1 MPTFATRCYNY
12 SIMTGNNSAP
22 KKPIFIGVIGGGEV
36 SPHVARTAEEVG
48 QEIAKHGAVLICG
61 GLGGVMEAA
70 CRGASEA
77 GGLTIGILPGD
88 NRRDANPY
96 VQIPIMTGM
105 GYARN
110 AVVVKSCQAII
121 AINGSYGTLTEIGYA
136 LQSGKPVIG
145 LDTWSLAING
155 KQDKSIIQAKNAKDA
170 VNKAMESIK
179 NSY

>member
-1 MPTFATRCYNY
+1 MKTN
-12 SIMTGNNSAP
+12 
-22 KKPIFIGVIGGGEV
+22 PIFIGVIGGGEA
-36 SPHVARTAEEVG
+36 SAKAARTAEEVG
-48 QEIAKHGAVLICG
+48 QEIAQHGAVLICG

-70 CRGASEA
+70 CRGASGA

-96 VQIPIMTGM
+96 VQIPITTGM

-110 AVVVKSCQAII
+110 AILIKSCHAVI
-121 AINGSYGTLTEIGYA
+121 AIDGSYGTLTEIGYA

-145 LDTWSLAING
+145 LDTWSLSIND

-170 VNKAMESIK
+170 VDKAMESIK